1 MSRFVRNSSS
11 KSSTNDGKIIGYV
24 LICILIALVIL
35 AFRPFG
41 FRTFLHGLEHDN
53 FFSLLLVISIVAIC
67 LVIVQRAGIIFA
79 DKI

>member
-11 KSSTNDGKIIGYV
+11 NSSTKDGKIMGYV

-79 DKI
+79 DKV

>member
-1 MSRFVRNSSS
+1 MHQFIRNSHLGGHGRI
-11 KSSTNDGKIIGYV
+11 TGYL

-53 FFSLLLVISIVAIC
+53 IFSLLLVISIVATC
-67 LVIVQRAGIIFA
+67 LVILQKAGVIFA
-79 DKI
+79 ELKAPV

>member
-11 KSSTNDGKIIGYV
+11 NSSTNDGKIMGYV
-24 LICILIALVIL
+24 LVCILIALVIL

-53 FFSLLLVISIVAIC
+53 IFSLLLLVSIVAIC

-79 DKI
+79 DTL

>member
-1 MSRFVRNSSS
+1 LSRFVRNSSS

>member
-41 FRTFLHGLEHDN
+41 FRTFLHGLERDN